1 MNDAPQH
8 EPPWVD
14 AAISRLLRTGVT
26 ISVVVVLTGLVLT
39 FIHHPQ
45 YVRSKSALGQLT
57 DAGAVYPHRL
67 RDVLAQ
73 VGETR
78 GQAIVML
85 GLLMLIA
92 TPVARVA
99 FSIVAFAVERDRL
112 YVTLTSIVLALLLV
126 SFAIGAVG

>member
-1 MNDAPQH
+1 MNEAPQH
-8 EPPWVD
+8 EPQWVD
-14 AAISRLLRTGVT
+14 TAISNLLRTGV
-26 ISVVVVLTGLVLT
+26 IVSMVVVIAGLAIT

-67 RDVLAQ
+67 RDVFAQ
-73 VGETR
+73 IGAGR

-99 FSIVAFAVERDRL
+99 FSIFAFAVERDRL
-112 YVTLTSIVLALLLV
+112 YVTITTIVLVLLLV
-126 SFAIGAVG
+126 SFVIGAAV